1 MNPAAAFSSPR
12 VPRWSPA
19 SRLLLFLALP
29 PLLLPV
35 LPRAAGAQE
44 VQSPSPELEVP
55 YFAWEDGDYVRAL
68 EGYLAALRAH
78 GGERHLREIALRTG
92 EWYRVTEV
100 SEDGSGVAFSPD
112 GRLALYRVAV
122 DGEVVARLVELADP
136 AHPRVAA
143 SLPSGLSGP
152 AAPFA
157 LGPGGWMARVRAE
170 GTAAVHEARE
180 GLAAAQAS
188 GDRGALAR
196 AREMLGRA
204 ELAAGALVL
213 REGTGAGDRVV
224 AIPGMQVGPATPLA
238 WAPDVPVL
246 VAGAFV
252 PEAGGGPIR
261 SELVVLRAPAFTPQR
276 VEGSAGARN
285 PRLLPG
291 GRVLAWEGV
300 ESREERD
307 ASGTLL
313 RVASTPVLHLR
324 DLEGG
329 RGWTLAGDGWAFS
342 RDGTRA
348 AFLEPGGAG
357 TRLGVVTLDPTGR
370 GGAPPIPRILAEFA
384 TPVAN
389 PALSPDGSRVAYQR
403 MPTDDWEIF
412 VLPTEGSP
420 EERQVT
426 VEVQHDLLPH
436 FLDNSTVAAL
446 KGEARHRRVYT
457 YDLESGVRE
466 KLFHNNTVRTIAPE
480 YEWSWSPDGRFLL
493 VVADRDG
500 NTVSP
505 ERGVYLLDRG
515 VPVGRDEV
523 MARLEQNLQGERE
536 LRALSERLFAPLDG
550 EIRPLTEAVSAAR
563 IFHYARDLYAFGSK
577 HISQPGNARALDYLV
592 ETLRGW
598 GYEPELQWFEPQPGI
613 STANVIAKLPGTVD
627 PELIYVVSSHFDS
640 HARGPGADDNSSGTT
655 ALLEAARVMRDHP
668 QPATIHFAFFTGEE
682 SGLLGSREYVRR
694 ITAAGERVLGAL
706 NNDMVGW
713 ANDHR
718 LDNTIRYSNPGIR
731 DIQHGAAMR
740 YSRLITYDALYY
752 RSTDAAAFYEAWG
765 DIVGGIGSYPV
776 LGNPNYHQFGDRLE
790 TINQQ
795 LVSEVSRTT
804 VASLVQ
810 LATAPARP
818 TGLRIGDRR
827 GWSAE
832 LSWDPAPESTV
843 ERYIVQITRPDGG
856 VQRLEATRPGIA
868 VQELEP
874 GVRIEVRAVNRAG
887 RESWDAARVE
897 VP

>member
-1 MNPAAAFSSPR
+1 MNPTPAFRRSRISSRSTGILLLALAAAILPD
-12 VPRWSPA
+12 
-19 SRLLLFLALP
+19 LAW
-29 PLLLPV
+29 
-35 LPRAAGAQE
+35 GQE
-44 VQSPSPELEVP
+44 LQAPSAELEVP
-55 YFAWEDGDYVRAL
+55 HFAWEDGDYQRAL
-68 EGYLAALRAH
+68 EGYLAALQAP
-78 GGERHLREIALRTG
+78 GGERHLREVALRTG
-92 EWYRVTEV
+92 EWYRVAEV
-100 SEDGSGVAFSPD
+100 AEDGAGVAFSPD
-112 GRLALYRVAV
+112 GRLALYRVMAEGEAV
-122 DGEVVARLVELADP
+122 THLVDLSDP
-136 AHPRVAA
+136 ARPRVAA
-143 SLPSGLSGP
+143 VLPSGLSGP
-152 AAPFA
+152 VVPAA
-157 LGPGGWMARVRAE
+157 LGPGGWLARVRAE
-170 GTAAVHEARE
+170 STAPVERARE
-180 GLAAAQAS
+180 GVEAALSS
-188 GDRGALAR
+188 GDRGATAR
-196 AREMLGRA
+196 AREVLARA
-204 ELAAGALVL
+204 ELAAGSLVL
-213 REGTGAGDRVV
+213 RSGSGGADRVV
-224 AIPGMQVGPATPLA
+224 ALPGLQVGPATSLA

-246 VAGAFV
+246 VAGAFL
-252 PEAGGGPIR
+252 PPTEGGELR
-261 SELVVLRAPAFTPQR
+261 SELVILRAPDFAPEP

-307 ASGTLL
+307 AAGALV
-313 RVASTPVLHLR
+313 RVASTPVLYLR
-324 DLEGG
+324 QLEDG
-329 RGWTLAGDGWAFS
+329 RGWTLPGDGWVFS
-342 RDGTRA
+342 ADGTRA
-348 AFLEPGGAG
+348 AFLEPGSAG

-370 GGAPPIPRILAEFA
+370 AGSAPNPRALAEFA

-389 PALSPDGSRVAYQR
+389 PVLSPDGSLVAYQR
-403 MPTDDWEIF
+403 MPKDDWEVF
-412 VLPTEGSP
+412 VLATDGPAG
-420 EERQVT
+420 ERQVT
-426 VEVQHDLLPH
+426 VEVQHDLLPR
-436 FLDNSTVAAL
+436 FLDDSTLAVL

-457 YDLESGVRE
+457 YDLETGVRE

-515 VPVGRDEV
+515 ATVTRDEV
-523 MARLEQNLQGERE
+523 VARLTASLEGERA
-536 LRALSERLFAPLDG
+536 LRTLSERLFAPLDAD
-550 EIRPLTEAVSAAR
+550 IRPLTEAVSPAR
-563 IFHYARDLYAFGSK
+563 IYHYARDLYALGSK
-577 HISQPGNARALDYLV
+577 HISQPGNARAIDYLV

-598 GYEPELQWFEPQPGI
+598 GYEPELQWFEPQSGI
-613 STANVIAKLPGTVD
+613 RTANVIAKLPGRVD
-627 PELIYVVSSHFDS
+627 PELVYVVSSHFDS

-694 ITAAGERVLGAL
+694 VTAGEERVVGAL

-713 ANDHR
+713 TNDHR

-740 YSRLITYDALYY
+740 YSGLITYDALYY

-790 TINQQ
+790 TISQQ
-795 LVSEVSRTT
+795 LVAEVSRTT

-810 LATAPARP
+810 LATSPARP

-827 GWSAE
+827 GWQAE
-832 LSWDPAPESTV
+832 LHWDPAPESTV
-843 ERYIVQITRPDGG
+843 ERYIVQITRPDGR
-856 VQRLEATRPGIA
+856 VETLEATRPGIG
-868 VQELEP
+868 VQDLEP